1 MEAIII
7 YIIVPIIAILF
18 GAICIIFTKVKIIE
32 ELLKG
37 TVAKNPINFFRTP
50 ELTTMTEQ
58 IKAISKCNVNLQ
70 STVDNLVDKVKLLSA
85 KVQLLE
91 ENKKVPT
98 TNNYK
103 ALMIRTLDGIK
114 QINETILNEVS
125 EKGYFIIN
133 SSPDEILYNSERA
146 KDCNLQ
152 IEITPEDNHY
162 VILFKKK
169 KYDSK

>member
-1 MEAIII
+1 MEVII
-7 YIIVPIIAILF
+7 YIIIPLIIIVLGGICILF
-18 GAICIIFTKVKIIE
+18 AKIETIKK
-32 ELLKG
+32 LLK
-37 TVAKNPINFFRTP
+37 RP
-50 ELTTMTEQ
+50 EKSLDITEQ
-58 IKAISKCNVNLQ
+58 IKFMSKLNTNLQ
-70 STVDNLVDKVKLLSA
+70 STVDNLVDKVKLLST

-91 ENKKVPT
+91 DNKKVPI
-98 TNNYK
+98 TNDYK

>member
-1 MEAIII
+1 MKVII
-7 YIIVPIIAILF
+7 YIIIPLIIIVLGGICILF
-18 GAICIIFTKVKIIE
+18 AKIETIKK
-32 ELLKG
+32 LLKRPD
-37 TVAKNPINFFRTP
+37 TKSSN
-50 ELTTMTEQ
+50 TEQ
-58 IKAISKCNVNLQ
+58 IKFMSKLNTNLQ

-91 ENKKVPT
+91 ENKKVPI
-98 TNNYK
+98 TNDYK

-169 KYDSK
+169 KYDNR

>member
-1 MEAIII
+1 MKVII
-7 YIIVPIIAILF
+7 YIIIPLIIIVLGGICILF
-18 GAICIIFTKVKIIE
+18 AKIETIKK
-32 ELLKG
+32 LLKRPD
-37 TVAKNPINFFRTP
+37 TKSSN
-50 ELTTMTEQ
+50 TEQ
-58 IKAISKCNVNLQ
+58 IKFMSKLNTNLQ

-91 ENKKVPT
+91 ENKKVPI

-162 VILFKKK
+162 VVLFKKK
-169 KYDSK
+169 KYDNR

>member
-1 MEAIII
+1 MEVII
-7 YIIVPIIAILF
+7 YIIIPLIIIVLGGICILF
-18 GAICIIFTKVKIIE
+18 AKIETIKK
-32 ELLKG
+32 LLK
-37 TVAKNPINFFRTP
+37 RP
-50 ELTTMTEQ
+50 ETKSSNTEQ
-58 IKAISKCNVNLQ
+58 IKFMSKLNTNLQ

-91 ENKKVPT
+91 ENKKVPI

-103 ALMIRTLDGIK
+103 ELMIRTLDGIK

>member
-1 MEAIII
+1 MKVII
-7 YIIVPIIAILF
+7 YIIIPLIIIVLGGICILF
-18 GAICIIFTKVKIIE
+18 AKIETIKK
-32 ELLKG
+32 LLKRSD
-37 TVAKNPINFFRTP
+37 TKSSN
-50 ELTTMTEQ
+50 TEQ
-58 IKAISKCNVNLQ
+58 IKFMSKLNTNLQ

-91 ENKKVPT
+91 ENKKVPI

-162 VILFKKK
+162 VVLFKKK
-169 KYDSK
+169 KYDNK

>member
-1 MEAIII
+1 MKVIIYVIIPLIII
-7 YIIVPIIAILF
+7 VLGGICILF
-18 GAICIIFTKVKIIE
+18 AKIETIKK
-32 ELLKG
+32 LLKIHE
-37 TVAKNPINFFRTP
+37 TKSSN
-50 ELTTMTEQ
+50 TEQ
-58 IKAISKCNVNLQ
+58 IKFMSKLNTNLQ
-70 STVDNLVDKVKLLSA
+70 STVDNLTDKVKLLSA
-85 KVQLLE
+85 KVQLLV
-91 ENKKVPT
+91 ENKKVPI
-98 TNNYK
+98 TNDYK

-162 VILFKKK
+162 VVLFKKK

>member
-1 MEAIII
+1 M
-7 YIIVPIIAILF
+7 P
-18 GAICIIFTKVKIIE
+18 
-32 ELLKG
+32 
-37 TVAKNPINFFRTP
+37 
-50 ELTTMTEQ
+50 EQ

-91 ENKKVPT
+91 ENKKVPI

-162 VILFKKK
+162 VVLFKKK

>member
-1 MEAIII
+1 MEVII
-7 YIIVPIIAILF
+7 YIIILLIIIVLGGICILF
-18 GAICIIFTKVKIIE
+18 AKIETIKK
-32 ELLKG
+32 LLKRPD
-37 TVAKNPINFFRTP
+37 TKSSN
-50 ELTTMTEQ
+50 TEQ
-58 IKAISKCNVNLQ
+58 IKFMSKLNTNLQ

-91 ENKKVPT
+91 ENKKVPI
-98 TNNYK
+98 TNDYK

-162 VILFKKK
+162 VVLFKKK

>member
-1 MEAIII
+1 MKVII
-7 YIIVPIIAILF
+7 YIIIPLIIIVLGGICILF
-18 GAICIIFTKVKIIE
+18 AKIETIKK
-32 ELLKG
+32 LLK
-37 TVAKNPINFFRTP
+37 RP
-50 ELTTMTEQ
+50 ETKSSNTEQ
-58 IKAISKCNVNLQ
+58 IKFMSKLNTNLQ

-91 ENKKVPT
+91 ENKKVPI

-162 VILFKKK
+162 VVLFKKK

>member
-1 MEAIII
+1 MKVII
-7 YIIVPIIAILF
+7 YIIIPLIIIVLGGICILF
-18 GAICIIFTKVKIIE
+18 AKIETIKK
-32 ELLKG
+32 LLKRPD
-37 TVAKNPINFFRTP
+37 TKNSN
-50 ELTTMTEQ
+50 TEQ
-58 IKAISKCNVNLQ
+58 IKFMSKLNTNLQ

>member
-1 MEAIII
+1 MKVII
-7 YIIVPIIAILF
+7 YIIIPLIVIVLGGICILF
-18 GAICIIFTKVKIIE
+18 AKIETIKK
-32 ELLKG
+32 LLKRPD
-37 TVAKNPINFFRTP
+37 TKSSN
-50 ELTTMTEQ
+50 TEQ
-58 IKAISKCNVNLQ
+58 IKFMSKLNTNLQ

-162 VILFKKK
+162 VVLFKKK

>member
-1 MEAIII
+1 MKAII
-7 YIIVPIIAILF
+7 YIIIPLIIIVLGGICILF
-18 GAICIIFTKVKIIE
+18 SKIETIKK
-32 ELLKG
+32 LLK
-37 TVAKNPINFFRTP
+37 RP
-50 ELTTMTEQ
+50 ETKSPNTAEQ
-58 IKAISKCNVNLQ
+58 IKNISKLNTRLQ
-70 STVDNLVDKVKLLSA
+70 STVDNLIDRIKLLSA

-91 ENKKVPT
+91 ENKKVPI
-98 TNNYK
+98 TNDYK

-162 VILFKKK
+162 VVLFKKK
-169 KYDSK
+169 KYDNG

>member
-1 MEAIII
+1 MEVIIYVIIPLIII
-7 YIIVPIIAILF
+7 VLGSICILF
-18 GAICIIFTKVKIIE
+18 AKVETIKK
-32 ELLKG
+32 LLK
-37 TVAKNPINFFRTP
+37 IP
-50 ELTTMTEQ
+50 ETKSPDISEQ

-70 STVDNLVDKVKLLSA
+70 STVNNLTDRVKLLSA

-91 ENKKVPT
+91 ENKKVPI

>member
-1 MEAIII
+1 MKVII
-7 YIIVPIIAILF
+7 YIIIPLIIIVLGGICILF
-18 GAICIIFTKVKIIE
+18 AKIETIKK
-32 ELLKG
+32 LLKRPD
-37 TVAKNPINFFRTP
+37 TKSSN
-50 ELTTMTEQ
+50 TEQ
-58 IKAISKCNVNLQ
+58 IKFMSKLNTNLQ

-103 ALMIRTLDGIK
+103 ELMIRTLDGIK

-162 VILFKKK
+162 VVLFKKK

>member
-1 MEAIII
+1 MKVII
-7 YIIVPIIAILF
+7 YIIIPLIIIVLGGICILF
-18 GAICIIFTKVKIIE
+18 AKIETIKK
-32 ELLKG
+32 LLKIPD
-37 TVAKNPINFFRTP
+37 TKSSN
-50 ELTTMTEQ
+50 TEQ
-58 IKAISKCNVNLQ
+58 IKFMSKLNTNLQ

-91 ENKKVPT
+91 ENKKVPI

-162 VILFKKK
+162 VVLFKKK

>member
-1 MEAIII
+1 MEVII
-7 YIIVPIIAILF
+7 YIIIPLIIIVLGGICILF
-18 GAICIIFTKVKIIE
+18 AKIETIKK
-32 ELLKG
+32 LLK
-37 TVAKNPINFFRTP
+37 RP
-50 ELTTMTEQ
+50 ETKSSNTEQ
-58 IKAISKCNVNLQ
+58 IKFMSKLNTNLQ
-70 STVDNLVDKVKLLSA
+70 STVDNLTDKVKLLSA

-91 ENKKVPT
+91 ENKKVPI

-152 IEITPEDNHY
+152 IEITSEDNHY
-162 VILFKKK
+162 VVLFKKK

>member
-1 MEAIII
+1 MKVII
-7 YIIVPIIAILF
+7 YIIIPLIIIVLGSICILF
-18 GAICIIFTKVKIIE
+18 AKIETIKK
-32 ELLKG
+32 LLKIPK
-37 TVAKNPINFFRTP
+37 TKSLDMA
-50 ELTTMTEQ
+50 EQ

-70 STVDNLVDKVKLLSA
+70 STVDNLTDKVKLLSA
-85 KVQLLE
+85 KVQLLV
-91 ENKKVPT
+91 ENKKVPI
-98 TNNYK
+98 TNDYK

-162 VILFKKK
+162 VVLFKKK

>member
-1 MEAIII
+1 MKVII
-7 YIIVPIIAILF
+7 YIIIPLIIIVLGGICILF
-18 GAICIIFTKVKIIE
+18 AKVETIKK
-32 ELLKG
+32 LLKRPD
-37 TVAKNPINFFRTP
+37 TKSSN
-50 ELTTMTEQ
+50 TEQ
-58 IKAISKCNVNLQ
+58 IKFMSKLNTNLQ

-162 VILFKKK
+162 VVLFKKK

>member
-1 MEAIII
+1 MEVIIYVIIPLIII
-7 YIIVPIIAILF
+7 VLGGICILF
-18 GAICIIFTKVKIIE
+18 AKIETIKK
-32 ELLKG
+32 LLKRPD
-37 TVAKNPINFFRTP
+37 TKSSS
-50 ELTTMTEQ
+50 TEQ
-58 IKAISKCNVNLQ
+58 IKFMSKLNTNLQ

-91 ENKKVPT
+91 ENKKVPI

-103 ALMIRTLDGIK
+103 ELMIRTLDGIK

-169 KYDSK
+169 KYDNR

>member
-1 MEAIII
+1 MKVII
-7 YIIVPIIAILF
+7 YIIIPLIVIVLGGICILF
-18 GAICIIFTKVKIIE
+18 AKIETIKK
-32 ELLKG
+32 LLK
-37 TVAKNPINFFRTP
+37 RP
-50 ELTTMTEQ
+50 ETKSSNTEQ
-58 IKAISKCNVNLQ
+58 IKFMSKLNTNLQ

-91 ENKKVPT
+91 ENKKVPI

-169 KYDSK
+169 KYDNR

>member
-1 MEAIII
+1 MEVII
-7 YIIVPIIAILF
+7 YIIIPLIIIVLGGICILF
-18 GAICIIFTKVKIIE
+18 AKIETIKK
-32 ELLKG
+32 LLKRPD
-37 TVAKNPINFFRTP
+37 TKSSNTKQMKF
-50 ELTTMTEQ
+50 M
-58 IKAISKCNVNLQ
+58 SKLNTNLQ

-91 ENKKVPT
+91 ENKKIPI
-98 TNNYK
+98 TNDYK

-162 VILFKKK
+162 VILFRKK

>member
-1 MEAIII
+1 MKVII
-7 YIIVPIIAILF
+7 YIIIPLIVIVLGGICILF
-18 GAICIIFTKVKIIE
+18 AKIETIKK
-32 ELLKG
+32 LLK
-37 TVAKNPINFFRTP
+37 RP
-50 ELTTMTEQ
+50 ETKSSNTEQ
-58 IKAISKCNVNLQ
+58 IKFMSKLNTNLQ

-91 ENKKVPT
+91 ENKKIPI

-169 KYDSK
+169 KYDNR

>member
-1 MEAIII
+1 M
-7 YIIVPIIAILF
+7 
-18 GAICIIFTKVKIIE
+18 
-32 ELLKG
+32 
-37 TVAKNPINFFRTP
+37 
-50 ELTTMTEQ
+50 
-58 IKAISKCNVNLQ
+58 SKLNTNLQ

-162 VILFKKK
+162 VVLFKKK
-169 KYDSK
+169 KYDNR

>member
-1 MEAIII
+1 MEVII
-7 YIIVPIIAILF
+7 YIIIPLIIIVLGGICILF
-18 GAICIIFTKVKIIE
+18 VKVETIKK
-32 ELLKG
+32 LLK
-37 TVAKNPINFFRTP
+37 RP
-50 ELTTMTEQ
+50 ETKSPDITEQ

-91 ENKKVPT
+91 ENKKVPI

-103 ALMIRTLDGIK
+103 SLMIRTLDGIK

-133 SSPDEILYNSERA
+133 SSPDEILHNSERA

-152 IEITPEDNHY
+152 IEITPADDHY

>member
-1 MEAIII
+1 MEVII
-7 YIIVPIIAILF
+7 YIIIPLIIIILGGICILF
-18 GAICIIFTKVKIIE
+18 AKIKTIKK
-32 ELLKG
+32 LLKRPD
-37 TVAKNPINFFRTP
+37 TKSSN
-50 ELTTMTEQ
+50 TEQ
-58 IKAISKCNVNLQ
+58 IKFMSKLNTNLQ

-91 ENKKVPT
+91 ENKKVPI

-162 VILFKKK
+162 VVLFKKK

>member
-1 MEAIII
+1 MEVII
-7 YIIVPIIAILF
+7 YIIIPLIIIVLGGICILF
-18 GAICIIFTKVKIIE
+18 AKIETIKK
-32 ELLKG
+32 LLKRPD
-37 TVAKNPINFFRTP
+37 TKSSN
-50 ELTTMTEQ
+50 TEQ
-58 IKAISKCNVNLQ
+58 IKFMSKLNTNLQ
-70 STVDNLVDKVKLLSA
+70 STVDNLTDKVKLLSA

-91 ENKKVPT
+91 ENKKVPI
-98 TNNYK
+98 TNDYK

-162 VILFKKK
+162 VVLFKKK

>member
-1 MEAIII
+1 
-7 YIIVPIIAILF
+7 
-18 GAICIIFTKVKIIE
+18 
-32 ELLKG
+32 
-37 TVAKNPINFFRTP
+37 
-50 ELTTMTEQ
+50 
-58 IKAISKCNVNLQ
+58 
-70 STVDNLVDKVKLLSA
+70 
-85 KVQLLE
+85 
-91 ENKKVPT
+91 
-98 TNNYK
+98 
-103 ALMIRTLDGIK
+103 MIRTLDGIK

>member
-1 MEAIII
+1 MKVII
-7 YIIVPIIAILF
+7 YIIIPLIIIVLGGICILF
-18 GAICIIFTKVKIIE
+18 AKIETIKK
-32 ELLKG
+32 LLK
-37 TVAKNPINFFRTP
+37 RP
-50 ELTTMTEQ
+50 ETKSSNTEQ
-58 IKAISKCNVNLQ
+58 IKFMSKLNTNLQ

-169 KYDSK
+169 KYDNG

>member
-1 MEAIII
+1 MKVII
-7 YIIVPIIAILF
+7 YIIIPLIIIVLGGICILF
-18 GAICIIFTKVKIIE
+18 AKVETIKK
-32 ELLKG
+32 LLKRPD
-37 TVAKNPINFFRTP
+37 TKSSN
-50 ELTTMTEQ
+50 TEQ
-58 IKAISKCNVNLQ
+58 IKFMSKLNTNLQ

-162 VILFKKK
+162 VVLFKKK
-169 KYDSK
+169 KYDNR

>member
-1 MEAIII
+1 MKVIVYIII
-7 YIIVPIIAILF
+7 PLIIIVLGGICILF
-18 GAICIIFTKVKIIE
+18 AKIETIKK
-32 ELLKG
+32 LLKRPD
-37 TVAKNPINFFRTP
+37 TKSSN
-50 ELTTMTEQ
+50 TEQ
-58 IKAISKCNVNLQ
+58 IKFMSKLNTNLQ

-91 ENKKVPT
+91 ENKKIPI

-162 VILFKKK
+162 VVLFKKK
-169 KYDSK
+169 KYDNG

>member
-1 MEAIII
+1 MKVII
-7 YIIVPIIAILF
+7 YIIIPLIIIVLGGICILF
-18 GAICIIFTKVKIIE
+18 EKIETIKK
-32 ELLKG
+32 LLKRPD
-37 TVAKNPINFFRTP
+37 TKSSN
-50 ELTTMTEQ
+50 TEQ
-58 IKAISKCNVNLQ
+58 IKFISKLNTNLQ
-70 STVDNLVDKVKLLSA
+70 STVDNLIDKVKLLSA

-91 ENKKVPT
+91 ENKKVPI
-98 TNNYK
+98 TNDYK

-162 VILFKKK
+162 VVLFKKK

>member
-1 MEAIII
+1 MKVII
-7 YIIVPIIAILF
+7 YIIIPLIIIILGGICILF
-18 GAICIIFTKVKIIE
+18 AKVETIKK
-32 ELLKG
+32 LLK
-37 TVAKNPINFFRTP
+37 RP
-50 ELTTMTEQ
+50 ETKSSNTEQ
-58 IKAISKCNVNLQ
+58 IKFMSKLNTNLQ
-70 STVDNLVDKVKLLSA
+70 STVDNLIDKVKLLSA

-169 KYDSK
+169 KYDNG

>member
-1 MEAIII
+1 MEVII
-7 YIIVPIIAILF
+7 YIIIPLIIIVLGGICILF
-18 GAICIIFTKVKIIE
+18 AKIETIKK
-32 ELLKG
+32 LLK
-37 TVAKNPINFFRTP
+37 RP
-50 ELTTMTEQ
+50 ETKSSNTEQ
-58 IKAISKCNVNLQ
+58 IKFMSKLNTNLQ

-91 ENKKVPT
+91 ENKKVPI

-162 VILFKKK
+162 VVLFKKK

>member
-1 MEAIII
+1 MKVII
-7 YIIVPIIAILF
+7 YIIIPLIIIILGGICILF
-18 GAICIIFTKVKIIE
+18 AKIETIKK
-32 ELLKG
+32 LLK
-37 TVAKNPINFFRTP
+37 RP
-50 ELTTMTEQ
+50 ETKSSNAEQ
-58 IKAISKCNVNLQ
+58 IKFMSKLNTNLQ

-162 VILFKKK
+162 VVLFKKK

>member
-1 MEAIII
+1 MKVII
-7 YIIVPIIAILF
+7 YIIIPLIIIVLGGICILF
-18 GAICIIFTKVKIIE
+18 AKIETIKK
-32 ELLKG
+32 LLKRPD
-37 TVAKNPINFFRTP
+37 TKSSN
-50 ELTTMTEQ
+50 TEQ
-58 IKAISKCNVNLQ
+58 IKFMSKLNTNLQ

-91 ENKKVPT
+91 ENKKVPA

-169 KYDSK
+169 KYDSR

>member
-1 MEAIII
+1 MEVII
-7 YIIVPIIAILF
+7 YIIIPLIIIVLGGICILF
-18 GAICIIFTKVKIIE
+18 AKIETIKK
-32 ELLKG
+32 LLKRPD
-37 TVAKNPINFFRTP
+37 TKSSN
-50 ELTTMTEQ
+50 TEQ
-58 IKAISKCNVNLQ
+58 MKFMSKLNTNLQ

-91 ENKKVPT
+91 ENKKIPI

-162 VILFKKK
+162 VVLFKKK

>member
-1 MEAIII
+1 MKVII
-7 YIIVPIIAILF
+7 YIIIPLIIIVLGGICILF
-18 GAICIIFTKVKIIE
+18 AKVETIKK
-32 ELLKG
+32 LLKRPD
-37 TVAKNPINFFRTP
+37 TKSSNI
-50 ELTTMTEQ
+50 EQ
-58 IKAISKCNVNLQ
+58 IKFMSKLNTNLQ

-91 ENKKVPT
+91 ENKKVPI

>member
-1 MEAIII
+1 MKVII
-7 YIIVPIIAILF
+7 YIIIPLIIIVLGGICILF
-18 GAICIIFTKVKIIE
+18 AKIETIKK
-32 ELLKG
+32 LLK
-37 TVAKNPINFFRTP
+37 RP
-50 ELTTMTEQ
+50 ETKSSNTEQ
-58 IKAISKCNVNLQ
+58 IKFMSKLNTNLQ
-70 STVDNLVDKVKLLSA
+70 STVNNLVDKVKLLSA

-91 ENKKVPT
+91 ENKKVPI
-98 TNNYK
+98 TNDYK

-133 SSPDEILYNSERA
+133 SSLDEILYNSERA

-162 VILFKKK
+162 VVLFKKK

>member
-1 MEAIII
+1 MKVII
-7 YIIVPIIAILF
+7 YIIIPLIIIVLGGICILF
-18 GAICIIFTKVKIIE
+18 AKIETIKK
-32 ELLKG
+32 LLKRPD
-37 TVAKNPINFFRTP
+37 TKSSN
-50 ELTTMTEQ
+50 TEQ
-58 IKAISKCNVNLQ
+58 IKFMSKLNTNLQ

-91 ENKKVPT
+91 ENKKVPI

-162 VILFKKK
+162 VVLFKKK